1 MDASDTLKE
10 ENMGELYVEESDKQE
25 TEYMQKTSVIIGSL
39 SIVFSLVF
47 IWNAVEL
54 GIVLACGRKLEDSC
68 LCEKV
73 VKEELRTILQEKV

>member
-10 ENMGELYVEESDKQE
+10 ENIGDLYVEESDKQE
-25 TEYMQKTSVIIGSL
+25 TEYMQKTNVIIGSL

-54 GIVLACGRKLEDSC
+54 GIVLACGQKLEDSC
-68 LCEKV
+68 LYEKV